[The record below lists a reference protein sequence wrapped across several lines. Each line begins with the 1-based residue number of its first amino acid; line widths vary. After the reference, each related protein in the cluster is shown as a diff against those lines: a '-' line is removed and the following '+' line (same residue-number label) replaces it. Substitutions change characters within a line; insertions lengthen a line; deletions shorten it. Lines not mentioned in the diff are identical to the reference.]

1 MNELMNQPMSEWI
14 IHQWNKE
21 GKKWMNKLIYQ
32 WINESTNE
40 WMNELYTNEIK
51 KEQMNE

>member
-1 MNELMNQPMSEWI
+1 MNKLINQWMNEWYMKEIKKEQMNEYMNEWI

-21 GKKWMNKLIYQ
+21 GTNE

-40 WMNELYTNEIK
+40 
-51 KEQMNE
+51 